1 MLYRINN
8 GIIRYAAD
16 TIIENINIE
25 IKDNE
30 KIAVIGRNGS
40 GKTSLLRLIAEE
52 IELSKRDS
60 DEHIYIEQYGKI
72 RIGYLSQIPEEDLD
86 ITLEEEINKVYEP
99 VLQMM
104 DRMEELLDLMVIDHS
119 DKIISEY
126 ADIQERFF
134 GLGGYDYAKDMDIVL
149 GKLGFGKSDY
159 KKYLNEFSGGELTKI
174 SLAKVMLEHPDIM
187 LLDEPT
193 NHLDVNMIV
202 WLENFIN
209 HYEKAV
215 VIVSHDR
222 MFLDRTVKKIYE
234 IEHKTVTK
242 YSGNYTDYVSQKL
255 IERNLQAKK
264 YEEQQREMARLKE
277 TAERFKNIPTKSA
290 MARAKLKYIE
300 RMEKVEKPKMPDL
313 RTFHMSLEPAV
324 KPAREIFRS
333 SRLRIGYDNPMYELT
348 VLIKRGEKVGI
359 IGGNGTGKTTLL
371 KTITGEMEPLS
382 GSFTW
387 GENVQIGYFAQQT
400 VNQASDKT
408 VLDEFWDEF
417 PLLGQNEVR
426 KYLGAFMFTQESV
439 YKKTG
444 DLSGGERARL
454 ELAKIFKKGPNVLIL
469 DEPTNHMDLQ
479 GKEALEN
486 IIIQYTGTVLFV
498 SHDRY
503 FVQKAADRLLVVNE
517 NGIDDYPGTYSSYI
531 KDKNKA

>member
-16 TIIENINIE
+16 TIIEIINIE

-60 DEHIYIEQYGKI
+60 DEHIYIEQHGKI

-193 NHLDVNMIV
+193 NHLDVNMIE
-202 WLENFIN
+202 WLEN
-209 HYEKAV
+209 
-215 VIVSHDR
+215 
-222 MFLDRTVKKIYE
+222 
-234 IEHKTVTK
+234 
-242 YSGNYTDYVSQKL
+242 
-255 IERNLQAKK
+255 
-264 YEEQQREMARLKE
+264 
-277 TAERFKNIPTKSA
+277 
-290 MARAKLKYIE
+290 
-300 RMEKVEKPKMPDL
+300 
-313 RTFHMSLEPAV
+313 SL
-324 KPAREIFRS
+324 
-333 SRLRIGYDNPMYELT
+333 
-348 VLIKRGEKVGI
+348 
-359 IGGNGTGKTTLL
+359 
-371 KTITGEMEPLS
+371 
-382 GSFTW
+382 
-387 GENVQIGYFAQQT
+387 
-400 VNQASDKT
+400 
-408 VLDEFWDEF
+408 
-417 PLLGQNEVR
+417 
-426 KYLGAFMFTQESV
+426 
-439 YKKTG
+439 
-444 DLSGGERARL
+444 
-454 ELAKIFKKGPNVLIL
+454 
-469 DEPTNHMDLQ
+469 
-479 GKEALEN
+479 
-486 IIIQYTGTVLFV
+486 
-498 SHDRY
+498 RY
-503 FVQKAADRLLVVNE
+503 FL
-517 NGIDDYPGTYSSYI
+517 
-531 KDKNKA
+531 